1 MTPLV
6 VFSHLRWDFVYQRP
20 QHVLS
25 RIAAHRPV
33 VVVEEPVFDERVEAG
48 DAPFAEVQTPDPGSP
63 PRHGGVTVVRVHTGV
78 REPGFTDAQIEAMRP
93 VVSALGRETGPADV
107 WFYTPLALPLLGE
120 IEAGV
125 VVFDVMD
132 ELSAFDFAPPEL
144 LAREQALLD
153 RAHVVFTGGPSLYRA
168 KKDRHANAH
177 QFTSS
182 VDAEHFGTARAGGG
196 LADPPDQ
203 VAIPSPRLGF
213 FGVIDE
219 RVDRDLLG
227 ALAAAHPEWHIV
239 LAGPVVKIDPAT
251 LPRAANLHYLGSKD
265 YASLPAYLAGWD
277 VCLLPFAR
285 NRSTEFIS
293 PTKTLE
299 YMAAEKP
306 IVSTPIRD
314 VAEPYGAIVRLGSTA
329 AEFIAACEAAF
340 AETEAER
347 AERIRAMRDVLAAT
361 SWDRTVDAMHGLM
374 TEAASTSTREKA
386 VR

>member
-1 MTPLV
+1 MP
-6 VFSHLRWDFVYQRP
+6 HP
-20 QHVLS
+20 
-25 RIAAHRPV
+25 
-33 VVVEEPVFDERVEAG
+33 
-48 DAPFAEVQTPDPGSP
+48 
-63 PRHGGVTVVRVHTGV
+63 GVTVIRVHIGLHGG
-78 REPGFTDAQIEAMRP
+78 GFSDACIEAMRP
-93 VVSALGRETGPADV
+93 VVAEIGREVGPADV
-107 WFYTPLALPLLGE
+107 WFYTPLALPLLDE
-120 IEAGV
+120 IDAGV

-132 ELSAFDFAPPEL
+132 ELSAFDHAPAEL
-144 LAREQALLD
+144 LDREQALLD
-153 RAHVVFTGGPSLYRA
+153 RADVVFTGGPSLYRA

-182 VDAEHFGTARAGGG
+182 VDAAHFGTARDDGG

-203 VAIPSPRLGF
+203 AAIPHPRLGF

-219 RVDRDLLG
+219 RVDRDLIG
-227 ALAAAHPEWHIV
+227 ALAKAHPEWQIV

-314 VAEPYGAIVRLGSTA
+314 VAEPYGEIVRLGSTPE
-329 AEFIAACEAAF
+329 EFIAACEAAF

-347 AERIRAMRDVLAAT
+347 AERTQAMRDVLAAT
-361 SWDRTVDAMHGLM
+361 SWDRTVDAMLALIA
-374 TEAASTSTREKA
+374 EAADAPEGAAADTLEPS
-386 VR
+386 VRL